1 MDPYHI
7 VLTDD
12 YVPFRR
18 VLEMVLSEEPGIKVI
33 GEAGDGLDLLRLL
46 DQLSPDLIIL
56 DISLPKLKGIEATRW
71 IKKGYPNTK
80 VLILTMHSEREY
92 LDQALRAGADG
103 YLLKRDAYTDLLPAI
118 ETIRKGEIYISPLL
132 SKTG

>member
-1 MDPYHI
+1 
-7 VLTDD
+7 
-12 YVPFRR
+12 
-18 VLEMVLSEEPGIKVI
+18 VLSEEPGIKVI